1 MLLIWCKSYKIDG
14 TVPAV
19 FVWGS
24 STLTILCR
32 SSKKPLT
39 AGDLKSKQKLTCLT
53 QDIFPEFCWWEVKS
67 ANGVGSWVWDTVR
80 NYFKNVKVTF
90 PLFQRQCLNKR
101 QNILV
106 LFFSASI
113 LNFICQNLICTN
125 QNCLGWIVINRGYY
139 KVTRGYEISFRVLKN
154 ISRVSAVNEWNF
166 FQHKKRNFVSPSTM

>member
-1 MLLIWCKSYKIDG
+1 MVQKFQNRWNS
-14 TVPAV
+14 PSS
-19 FVWGS
+19 FVCGS

-53 QDIFPEFCWWEVKS
+53 PDIFPEFCWWWVKS

-80 NYFKNVKVTF
+80 NYFKVTF
-90 PLFQRQCLNKR
+90 PLFQRQCSNKR

-113 LNFICQNLICTN
+113 LNFICQNVICTN
-125 QNCLGWIVINRGYY
+125 QICVGWIVINRGYY
-139 KVTRGYEISFRVLKN
+139 KVTWGYEISFRLLKN
-154 ISRVSAVNEWNF
+154 ISRVSAVNEWNIF
-166 FQHKKRNFVSPSTM
+166 FNTRREISYLQAAM